1 MQLETRR
8 DNNIHHEEA
17 EPVALAGLGQMGRAL
32 AKQLLGKGYVITG
45 IDPNEEAR
53 EHCNNMGLECHESV
67 FCIERSVKSL
77 LICVPTPQAL
87 LDVVE
92 DFSLK
97 TQQPDLKYIV
107 NMSTVG
113 PQTSM
118 HVEGLLMETN
128 PDVAYVEAPV
138 SGGVLKTARGEAS
151 ILCGCRDWSMAVP
164 VARMLEQI
172 SSRVITFPNVYQ
184 ASIAKLVNN
193 IAIVNN
199 ALGTLEAISF
209 GVQSGLTLEAIFET
223 MENGTAASYAL
234 SSTLRRPLMTG
245 DYRTGFALRL
255 ALKDMVIASKQGRE
269 LGQEMPYTQLS
280 IEKLKA
286 GERAGLG
293 DLVFPSIAT
302 LQSVL
307 EHSYET
313 ELEEN
318 GTE

>member
-1 MQLETRR
+1 
-8 DNNIHHEEA
+8 
-17 EPVALAGLGQMGRAL
+17 
-32 AKQLLGKGYVITG
+32 
-45 IDPNEEAR
+45 
-53 EHCNNMGLECHESV
+53 
-67 FCIERSVKSL
+67 
-77 LICVPTPQAL
+77 
-87 LDVVE
+87 
-92 DFSLK
+92 
-97 TQQPDLKYIV
+97 
-107 NMSTVG
+107 
-113 PQTSM
+113 M
-118 HVEGLLMETN
+118 HVEGLLLETN
-128 PDVAYVEAPV
+128 PDVTYVEAPV

-151 ILCGCRDWSMAVP
+151 ILCGCRDWSVAVP
-164 VARMLEQI
+164 IAHMLEKI
-172 SSRVITFPNVYQ
+172 SSRVITFPSVYH

-255 ALKDMVIASKQGRE
+255 ALKDMVIASKQGQE

-280 IEKLKA
+280 IEELKN

-302 LQSVL
+302 LQGVL
-307 EHSYET
+307 EHLYET
-313 ELEEN
+313 ESGED